1 MLADCTDL
9 NMGECVSAFIRST
22 QRQVYISALP
32 VETDLY
38 FEKGGGK
45 VTWYLAWN
53 LIQLKDEINN
63 IQK

>member
-1 MLADCTDL
+1 
-9 NMGECVSAFIRST
+9 MGECVSAFIRSN

-38 FEKGGGK
+38 FEKSGGK
-45 VTWYLAWN
+45 VTWYLTWN
-53 LIQLKDEINN
+53 LNLLKDEINN